1 MEIPFKITHDL
12 AGLSQPF
19 SLLIIQNLLIL
30 IKKMRVTPFIHLLT
44 HELI

>member
-1 MEIPFKITHDL
+1 MPFKILRDL

-19 SLLIIQNLLIL
+19 SLLIIQSLLIL
-30 IKKMRVTPFIHLLT
+30 IEEYERHSIQLFT